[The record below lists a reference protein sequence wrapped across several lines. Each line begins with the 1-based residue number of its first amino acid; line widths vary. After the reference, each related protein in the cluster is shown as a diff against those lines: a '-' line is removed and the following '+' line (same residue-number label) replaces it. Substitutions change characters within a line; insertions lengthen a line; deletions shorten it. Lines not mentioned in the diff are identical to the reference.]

1 MNNDTL
7 KAALADLTEILMRER
22 KALEAMDV
30 ASVEELSQNKL
41 RCLSALE
48 TATPEEKKH
57 IDKRDVHE
65 VLTLARDN
73 QRLLVHARACIRG
86 ALSALAGTGTGG
98 EQRAPSPIRLNVR
111 G

>member
-1 MNNDTL
+1 MADSL
-7 KAALADLTEILMRER
+7 KAALSDLTDILMRER
-22 KALEAMDV
+22 KALESMDV
-30 ASVEELSQNKL
+30 KRVEELSQSKL

-48 TATPEEKKH
+48 TATLEEKKQ

-86 ALSALAGTGTGG
+86 ALAALAGTASGDNRTP
-98 EQRAPSPIRLNVR
+98 APVRINVR

>member
-1 MNNDTL
+1 MADSL
-7 KAALADLTEILMRER
+7 KAALSDLTDILMRER

-30 ASVEELSQNKL
+30 KSVEELSQNKL

-48 TATPEEKKH
+48 TATPEEKRH
-57 IDKRDVHE
+57 IDKREVHE

-86 ALSALAGTGTGG
+86 ALAALAGTGTG
-98 EQRAPSPIRLNVR
+98 ESRPVRLNVR